1 MRGANIRPSTL
12 PLHDLPIFDLAS
24 RCQPILEGYSA
35 AAMSEPDTTPKSEE
49 GEAATAEPSPPVEAA
64 PAEPTTE
71 ERYANALTEVAKLRD
86 QLLRTA
92 ADFDNYRKRTR
103 REIDDAQKRGKETT
117 VKDLLPVFDNFERAL
132 SHADGSSD
140 AKTVADGLRIVLK
153 QFLDTLEKMGIQR
166 ISAVGQPFDP
176 SLHEAIQQMESADHP
191 AGTVLY
197 DVQPGYRMGDHLV
210 RAAMVVVSKGPPAA
224 PPAAN

>member
-1 MRGANIRPSTL
+1 
-12 PLHDLPIFDLAS
+12 
-24 RCQPILEGYSA
+24 
-35 AAMSEPDTTPKSEE
+35 MSEPDTTQNSAPNGESAAT
-49 GEAATAEPSPPVEAA
+49 EAAVPVEPAA

-71 ERYANALTEVAKLRD
+71 ERYANALAEVAKLRD

-103 REIDDAQKRGKETT
+103 REVDDAQKRGKETT
-117 VKDLLPVFDNFERAL
+117 VKDLLPVFDNFERAIT
-132 SHADGSSD
+132 HAESTGE
-140 AKTVADGLRIVLK
+140 AKSVAEGLRIVLK

-176 SLHEAIQQMESADHP
+176 SIHEAIQHMESADHP
-191 AGTVLY
+191 AGVVLY

-210 RAAMVVVSKGPPAA
+210 RAAMVVVSKGSPAGNS
-224 PPAAN
+224 AAN